1 MPTSGNTL
9 GARRYYNYTDDTG
22 AEFTVLTDE
31 TLGTAAGNT
40 LDDTNPGLPR
50 RFQPRGVYV
59 EAEVEGVKVRKFLV
73 CGTTENT
80 LYSSNASQ
88 DVTIDGIT
96 FKTTGRKGESA
107 SFGSNPAGA
116 APIP

>member
-9 GARRYYNYTDDTG
+9 GARRYYNYSDDIG
-22 AEFTVLTDE
+22 NEFTVLTDE

-50 RFQPRGVYV
+50 RFEPRGVYV
-59 EAEVEGVKVRKFLV
+59 EAEVADQKVRKFLV
-73 CGTTENT
+73 IGSRTNP
-80 LYSSNASQ
+80 LYASNASQ
-88 DVTIDGIT
+88 DVVIDTIT

-107 SFGSNPAGA
+107 SFGSNPTVAGA
-116 APIP
+116 PD